1 MSEPLK
7 ILIWPNPK
15 LKEVSQQVLQPPNP
29 SFLDEM
35 YAAMKMAGG
44 VGLSAIQ
51 VGFPVRVVVIDVGQ
65 GRQVFVNPVITQT
78 IGERVPMIEGCL
90 SVPGQFETIHRFP
103 EVVVRYQTE
112 TMEAAEVHA
121 KTMLAHCLQHELE
134 HLEGRIFTDHLKPA
148 DRARIMG
155 AIMKLKKQG
164 KIR

>member
-15 LKEVSQQVLQPPNP
+15 LKEISKPVTDRPDPA
-29 SFLDEM
+29 FLNDL
-35 YAAMKMAGG
+35 YHVMKKAGG

-51 VGFPVRVVVIDVGQ
+51 VGIPMRIVVLDVGQ
-65 GRQVFVNPVITQT
+65 GPQYYLNPVIEKT
-78 IGERVPMIEGCL
+78 IGDRVPMIEGCL

-103 EVVVRYQTE
+103 EVVVKYQLD
-112 TMEAAEVHA
+112 TMENAVTHV
-121 KTMLAHCLQHELE
+121 KGLTAHCLQHELE
-134 HLEGRIFTDHLKPA
+134 HLDGKIFTDHLKPA

-164 KIR
+164 KLK